1 MYLELVILKIRLLR
15 LIINKDCFEFVIST
29 LYTSF
34 YKDLILIKMMRN
46 NTRFKLFNKTIYFK
60 IKESRRWIKKD

>member
-60 IKESRRWIKKD
+60 IKESRR